1 MTKEKVAVFWIKD
14 GVILNAMPAKSVA
27 FALSVRK
34 IAPKEK
40 LEELVNFYF
49 DASGFST
56 DEKVKLLNSRKGYD
70 VIGADQFKKFNEIFA
85 GYKSKSKPKYNP
97 GIPELLGEL
106 KRDYRDV
113 LNFVTSI
120 ADQKALDE
128 WLKNT
133 GGDLKIDEALGTRSE
148 DFKKGRAHFAY
159 VGEKYNVTKTYLVAD
174 APSEIKMGAA
184 LSREFGIKPIGY
196 ANVTTPEMIVSA
208 VKSMEPEE
216 KIEPSGLHLPSYER
230 ISSEM
235 RAAGADAIV
244 RDASGLKEYFR
255 KELAE

>member
-1 MTKEKVAVFWIKD
+1 MTNKEKVAVFWIKD
-14 GVILNAMPAKSVA
+14 GVILNAMPANSVA

-40 LEELVNFYF
+40 LEDLVNFYF

-70 VIGADQFKKFNEIFA
+70 VISASQFKSFSDAFA
-85 GYKSKSKPKYNP
+85 GYKSKSKPKYNS

-106 KRDYRDV
+106 KRDYDV

-120 ADQKALDE
+120 ADQKVLDDWME
-128 WLKNT
+128 NA
-133 GGDLKIDEALGTRSE
+133 GRDIKIDEALGTRSE

-174 APSEIKMGAA
+174 APSEIRMGTS
-184 LSREFGIKPIGY
+184 LKIKAVGY
-196 ANVTTPEMIVSA
+196 ANPTTPEMIASA
-208 VKSMEPEE
+208 VEELAPGE
-216 KIEPSGLHLPSYER
+216 KIDASGLRLPGYGK

-235 RAAGADAIV
+235 EEAGADAIV
-244 RDASGLKEYFR
+244 RDAGGLKEYFR
-255 KELAE
+255 KELLA